1 MQRISWL
8 VGQVVTICLF
18 ASATLLAQETLNN
31 AGVIGLKQAGLGD
44 TVILNKIKASKCDFD
59 ISTDALKKLKDGGLS
74 DDIINAIIAAAAPS
88 AVPAPPKVVPAVV
101 SNDPNAPHEPG
112 IWLFQEHGTER
123 RMVKLKSQS
132 SGHSSG
138 WNKKSRVTLYGASA
152 ILQLTTA
159 TPGVFYYYEQARQE
173 DAFAAPTTTTTADDL
188 VLARM
193 EVRADKNERRLAV
206 GKEGFFGGKTSG
218 LDPNAYVPV
227 KVEKISDGIYRLE
240 PVQAL
245 PPGEYCFIDK
255 HDASREALKYRDVEL
270 YDFGVKK

>member
-1 MQRISWL
+1 MQRIHWL

-74 DDIINAIIAAAAPS
+74 DDVINAIIAAAVPS
-88 AVPAPPKVVPAVV
+88 AVPAPPKAVPAVV

-112 IWLFQEHGTER
+112 VWLYQEQGTER
-123 RMVKLKSQS
+123 RMVKVKPQS
-132 SGHSSG
+132 SGGSSG

-152 ILQLTTA
+152 ILQITA
-159 TPGVFYYYEQARQE
+159 AAPGTFYYYEQPQQE
-173 DAFAAPTTTTTADDL
+173 GAFATSTATTSADDL

-218 LDPNAYVPV
+218 LDPKAYVPMTTE
-227 KVEKISDGIYRLE
+227 KVSDGIYRLG

>member
-1 MQRISWL
+1 ML
-8 VGQVVTICLF
+8 
-18 ASATLLAQETLNN
+18 
-31 AGVIGLKQAGLGD
+31 
-44 TVILNKIKASKCDFD
+44 
-59 ISTDALKKLKDGGLS
+59 
-74 DDIINAIIAAAAPS
+74 
-88 AVPAPPKVVPAVV
+88 
-101 SNDPNAPHEPG
+101 
-112 IWLFQEHGTER
+112 
-123 RMVKLKSQS
+123 KLKSQS

-173 DAFAAPTTTTTADDL
+173 DAFAAPTTTATADDL

-193 EVRADKNERRLAV
+193 EVRTDKNERRLAV

-227 KVEKISDGIYRLE
+227 KAEKISDGIYRLE